1 MWARYKYVE
10 YAFRLDHEW
19 KANHF
24 TGDLIVMNPD
34 REKGS
39 KKAIGVVKY
48 KVPGFTPGP
57 QGAYWFVLTQARSG
71 WTRSFGTRKE
81 NDASATF
88 FIPFGGSLVLKDLT
102 TYAAVTFVT
111 DNHIRG
117 CARDLREWGD
127 GDDPVDIPRRE
138 ANCLANSGL

>member
-1 MWARYKYVE
+1 M
-10 YAFRLDHEW
+10 
-19 KANHF
+19 
-24 TGDLIVMNPD
+24 
-34 REKGS
+34 
-39 KKAIGVVKY
+39 KY